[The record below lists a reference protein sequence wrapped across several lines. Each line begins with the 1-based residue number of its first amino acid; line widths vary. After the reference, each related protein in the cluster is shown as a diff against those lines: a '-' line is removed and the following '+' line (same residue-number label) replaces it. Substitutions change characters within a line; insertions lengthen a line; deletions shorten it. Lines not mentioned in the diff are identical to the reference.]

1 MRSGEKVTGWK
12 VPRKQ
17 AYRRRLETRKG
28 KGKEKG
34 GNKQKN
40 GARAAKQEKEE
51 DGNRE

>member
-1 MRSGEKVTGWK
+1 MEFNGIIVT
-12 VPRKQ
+12 
-17 AYRRRLETRKG
+17 RRGREKG

-51 DGNRE
+51 DGNRG